1 MTSGLVLGRA
11 LERAG
16 LDFFTGV
23 PDSTLAGLFAWL
35 ERSPDYVAAAS
46 EELAVGLAVGAYLG
60 GRSPAVLMQ
69 CSGLGRTVNALASL
83 ACLYRIPLLLVIGW
97 RGHDGNDAPEHLLQ
111 GRATPALLDALEV
124 PFAVLET
131 SCPEAGVER
140 AMALLRERRLPAGL
154 LVRPG
159 TLHG

>member
-1 MTSGLVLGRA
+1 MLGTELGPA

-23 PDSTLAGLFAWL
+23 PDSTLSGLFAWL
-35 ERSPDYVAAAS
+35 EGSSGYVAAAS

-60 GRSPAVLMQ
+60 GRAPAVLMQ
-69 CSGLGRTVNALASL
+69 NSGLGRAVNALASL
-83 ACLYRIPLLLVIGW
+83 ACLYRVPLLLVVGW

-111 GRATPALLDALEV
+111 GRATTALLDALEV
-124 PFAVLET
+124 PFAVLE
-131 SCPEAGVER
+131 PGRVEEGVER
-140 AMALLRERRLPAGL
+140 AVALLRERRLPAGL